1 MPGVHLETTSALHP
15 LLREPAEVAVRYG
28 LEHGAGPH
36 AAVAEVH
43 VKGSRP
49 RRRWFVVG
57 GRSRTRAFARRRD
70 AVDFADRHGG
80 AVEVRDV
87 VAERWTTGRAYDG
100 VPDIARVV
108 PGVRYLVTLK
118 IPLDRAGEPV
128 GRYPRTWR
136 YEAYRTAPPATF
148 TDWCEELVHAAAH
161 EGRHVWQ
168 FATGAPRSEIDA
180 EQWACTVL
188 ERWRATVCETA
199 QGQLALF

>member
-1 MPGVHLETTSALHP
+1 MPVVHLETTNALHP
-15 LLREPAEVAVRYG
+15 SLREPAEVAVRYG

-43 VKGSRP
+43 VKASRP
-49 RRRWFVVG
+49 RRRWLVVG
-57 GRSRTRAFARRRD
+57 GRARTRAFARRRD

-108 PGVRYLVTLK
+108 AGVRFLVTLK

-148 TDWCEELVHAAAH
+148 MDWAEELVHAAAH

-180 EQWACTVL
+180 EEWACTVL
-188 ERWRATVCETA
+188 DGWRAALRGTGPC
-199 QGQLALF
+199 QLALF